1 MEQKPPQELIHM
13 QGHQALLVFVCGVAP
28 AEGHLIIFKGS
39 EAVVRDS
46 DSMRVTAEIAKGM
59 LCAAKG
65 PFAINNPLLTKG
77 LLYQLRKNFW
87 PPQWF

>member
-1 MEQKPPQELIHM
+1 MEQKSPQELIHM
-13 QGHQALLVFVCGVAP
+13 QGHQALLVFVGGVAP

-39 EAVVRDS
+39 EAVIRDG
-46 DSMRVTAEIAKGM
+46 DAMRVTTEIAEGM
-59 LCAAKG
+59 LSAAKG
-65 PFAINNPLLTKG
+65 PFAIDNPLLTKG